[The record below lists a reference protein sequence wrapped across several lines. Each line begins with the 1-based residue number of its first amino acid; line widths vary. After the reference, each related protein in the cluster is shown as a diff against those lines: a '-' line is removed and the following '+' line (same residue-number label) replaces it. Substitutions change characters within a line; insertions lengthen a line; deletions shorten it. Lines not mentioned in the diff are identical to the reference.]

1 MSKIY
6 EMNLQDAPFQL
17 ILSAQKDVEMRLC
30 KNGREEIKKDD
41 IIVFSNKNGNQIKVL
56 VVDIKRF
63 LNFVELYDY
72 YDKTRLG
79 YKPDEDA
86 SPDDMLIYYTKEDI
100 LKYGVLGIEIKL
112 VKE

>member
-30 KNGREEIKKDD
+30 KNGREEIRKDD
-41 IIVFSNKNGNQIKVL
+41 FIVFSNKNGDQIKVL

-63 LNFVELYDY
+63 PSFVELYDY

-100 LKYGVLGIEIKL
+100 LKYGILGIEIKL